1 MVRQS
6 GGTLAG
12 ALLAVPSQFYR
23 CTGCGWIE
31 HAATDLK
38 TCSWCRCENLWQLT
52 VIDVLSALRTH
63 YMQQHKIDRE
73 RWERERQ
80 RMKEEDSEA

>member
-1 MVRQS
+1 
-6 GGTLAG
+6 
-12 ALLAVPSQFYR
+12 
-23 CTGCGWIE
+23 
-31 HAATDLK
+31 
-38 TCSWCRCENLWQLT
+38 LWQLT